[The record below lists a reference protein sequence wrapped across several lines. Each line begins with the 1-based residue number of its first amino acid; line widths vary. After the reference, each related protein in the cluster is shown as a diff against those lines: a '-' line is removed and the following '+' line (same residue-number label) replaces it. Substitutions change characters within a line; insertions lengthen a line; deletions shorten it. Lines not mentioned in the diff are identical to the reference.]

1 MGNLMLAPRF
11 GFIQPYGV
19 IGAGLIR
26 TSASA
31 GGVTNSRNQ
40 IGFDGGGG
48 VMVFFNKHV
57 GVRGEVRY
65 YHSFQALERLN
76 LPSGVPV
83 GLGGEKLDFGRA
95 AGAFV
100 FEF

>member
-1 MGNLMLAPRF
+1 
-11 GFIQPYGV
+11 V

-48 VMVFFNKHV
+48 VMVFFNKHI

-65 YHSFQALERLN
+65 YHSFQALDRLN
-76 LPSGVPV
+76 LPPELSVD
-83 GLGGEKLDFGRA
+83 LGGQKLDFGRV